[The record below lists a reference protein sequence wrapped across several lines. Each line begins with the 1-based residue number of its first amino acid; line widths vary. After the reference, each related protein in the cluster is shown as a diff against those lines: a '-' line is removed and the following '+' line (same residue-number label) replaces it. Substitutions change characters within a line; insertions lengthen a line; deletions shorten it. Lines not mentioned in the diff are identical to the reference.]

1 MTTLRS
7 LATAQR
13 LRLAPAGLALLALLL
28 WDLTPSNSSMQP
40 AKAAAGSTAVATFAG
55 GCFWCMQPPYDGLDG
70 VVKTTVGYTGGTKV
84 EPSYEEVTDGTTGH
98 AEAVEVVYEPA
109 KVSYEKL
116 LDIFW
121 HNIDPVTK
129 NAQFCDH
136 GTQYR
141 TAIFYHDIEQ
151 KRLAEASKA
160 KIETSGILKAPIV
173 TQIVPAGVFY
183 PAEDYHQEFYTKS
196 SVQYKFYRY
205 NCGRDA
211 RLRQVWGAAAATD

>member
-13 LRLAPAGLALLALLL
+13 LRLAAAGLALLALLL
-28 WDLTPSNSSMQP
+28 WDLTPSNSSMQQ

-109 KVSYEKL
+109 KVSYETL

>member
-1 MTTLRS
+1 MTTMRGLV
-7 LATAQR
+7 TAQR
-13 LRLAPAGLALLALLL
+13 LRLAAAGLALLALVL
-28 WDLTPSNSSMQP
+28 WDLTPSDSQTQ
-40 AKAAAGSTAVATFAG
+40 AVKTAADGTELATFAG
-55 GCFWCMQPPYDGLDG
+55 GCFWCMQPPYDGLEG
-70 VVKTTVGYTGGTKV
+70 VAKTTVGYTGGTKV
-84 EPSYEEVTDGTTGH
+84 EPSFEEVADGTTGH
-98 AEAVEVVYEPA
+98 AEAVEIAYDPA
-109 KVSYEKL
+109 KVSYDKL

-121 HNIDPVTK
+121 HNIDPLTQ

-141 TAIFYHDIEQ
+141 TAIFYHNSEQ

-160 KIETSGILKAPIV
+160 KIEASGALKGSIV

-196 SVQYKFYRY
+196 SLQYKFYRY